1 VRRLAVHMPLKMDS
15 QFEEHQTI
23 IEAVIARDSA
33 AAVAAMRLHL
43 RMVFTT
49 VRKLL
54 DQHHG
59 YFAEP

>member
-1 VRRLAVHMPLKMDS
+1 
-15 QFEEHQTI
+15 
-23 IEAVIARDSA
+23 
-33 AAVAAMRLHL
+33 MRLHL
-43 RMVFTT
+43 RMGFTT

>member
-1 VRRLAVHMPLKMDS
+1 
-15 QFEEHQTI
+15 
-23 IEAVIARDSA
+23 VIARDSA